1 MPPARARRAVPAR
14 RAIPGS
20 ERPPAR
26 NSRLIGPADEG
37 DRVAFAVLLRSRP
50 GSPELPS
57 LEHWQRTPP
66 AEREFLT
73 VEEFMERHG
82 AADED
87 LEAVLSF
94 LTSADL
100 RVLEPD
106 AGRRRVVAEG
116 TVAQVNEAFGITLNL
131 YRARRPVSGRPFSP
145 DGHEQR
151 AESGEPDEE
160 EYRGFEGQVLLPSA
174 LADVVRAVIGLDN
187 RRLSARLG
195 TGTGDPPGANFMT
208 PVAIA
213 QLYNFPNL
221 GAAGQTVGLFQDAP
235 DGASYQQTDI
245 DQFITNQPA
254 GYNTPPVVTPVG
266 VTVGGTTYGNG
277 VTTNIETALD
287 IEMVA
292 AVAQGANINVYFTDT
307 SELGWE
313 SFFNR
318 AVIPPPGDNPPS
330 VLSISWARYFDDHP
344 ASIGTAATPG
354 SVVGVLRP
362 LLQAAATRGITVF
375 MAMGDWGAADTITD
389 THCHVL
395 YPASDPYVTGCG
407 GTIVGDISATTPTT
421 FEEFTW
427 SDAHTGSPFQG
438 GIYVATG
445 GGVSDNFAV
454 PPFQVAAGLNPIS
467 KNDGNSRRGVPD
479 VAGMVAVTGLVVNG
493 GNGGGE
499 GTSAVAPL
507 YAGLT
512 AVINGALGH
521 SVGFINPT
529 LYRYGPQI
537 CHDVVF
543 GNNDSGLVP
552 DSPFYIAGWGWD
564 PCTGWGS
571 INGLRL
577 LAALAPAALI
587 ATSVTPGGSFGE
599 TCPASPVDQILT
611 INNTGF
617 AMLLISDIVSSS
629 PDFVVA
635 SVSSYPLAVSPGSSI
650 DVVIQFQPAGPGPDS
665 ATITIL
671 SNAFTGPQTV
681 AVSAFVGSPRLVLG
695 IGGNGNFRN
704 TCVASFSDEALLL
717 SNSGACTLTV
727 TDITST
733 SAEFLAPEELSYP
746 IEIAPGGFLPVPVR
760 FAPTGFGPKAAT
772 ITVYSN
778 DPGGPKSI
786 DVSGLAPAGK
796 LAVTGSADFGE
807 VDCGFAEKTIA
818 ICNTGECAL
827 HVTKVA
833 FTRKRKHFRLVDN
846 PFPATLRPGSCL
858 GVVIRYEASCEPECC
873 ELVIKSDDPTRPTR
887 KLDVTAFTRC
897 APAPCCPA
905 PRPACECQRMPS
917 CGCSQA

>member
-1 MPPARARRAVPAR
+1 MPPARARK
-14 RAIPGS
+14 AIPGS
-20 ERPPAR
+20 ERPAAR
-26 NSRLIGPADEG
+26 GSRLIGPTDGG
-37 DRVAFAVLLRSRP
+37 DPVAFVVLLRSRP
-50 GSPELPS
+50 DSPELPS
-57 LEHWQRTPP
+57 LEQWQRTPP

-73 VEEFMERHG
+73 VEEFIERRG

-94 LTSADL
+94 LTSAGL
-100 RVLEPD
+100 HILERD

-116 TVAQVNEAFGITLNL
+116 TVTRVNDAFGITLNL
-131 YRARRPVSGRPFSP
+131 YRARRPVSGSPFSP
-145 DGHEQR
+145 HGHEKR
-151 AESGEPDEE
+151 AETDEPDEE
-160 EYRGFEGQVLLPSA
+160 EYRGFEGPVLLPPA
-174 LADVVRAVIGLDN
+174 LVDVVRAVIGLDN

-208 PVAIA
+208 PTAIA

-221 GAAGQTVGLFQDAP
+221 GATGQTIGVVQDAP
-235 DGASYQQTDI
+235 GGASYQQADI
-245 DQFITNQPA
+245 DQFMASQPA
-254 GYNTPPVVTPVG
+254 GYTQAPHVTSIG
-266 VTVGGTTYGNG
+266 VTVGSTTYGNG
-277 VTTNIETALD
+277 LTTYPETALD

-307 SELGWE
+307 TEAGWE
-313 SFFNR
+313 AFFSR
-318 AVIPPPGDNPPS
+318 AIVPPAGENPPS
-330 VLSISWARYFDDHP
+330 VLSISWGKYWDDGFATIGDP
-344 ASIGTAATPG
+344 AASG
-354 SVVGVLRP
+354 SVAGVLRP
-362 LLQAAATRGITVF
+362 LLQAAAARGITVF
-375 MAMGDWGAADTITD
+375 MAAGDFGAADTIAD

-395 YPASDPYVTGCG
+395 YPGSDPWVTCCG

-427 SDAHTGSPFQG
+427 SDANTASPFQG
-438 GIYVATG
+438 GAFVATG
-445 GGVSDNFAV
+445 GGVSAQFPV

-467 KNDGNSRRGVPD
+467 KNDGNPRRGVPD
-479 VAGMVAVTGLVVNG
+479 VAGMVAITGLVVNG
-493 GNGGGE
+493 GNLSGE

-512 AVINGALGH
+512 AVINSALGH

-537 CHDVVF
+537 CNDVVF

-552 DSPFYIAGWGWD
+552 DSPFYTAGWGWD
-564 PCTGWGS
+564 ACTGWGS

-577 LAALAPAALI
+577 LAALAPAALV
-587 ATSVTPGGSFGE
+587 ATSITPGGSFGE
-599 TCPASPVDQILT
+599 TCPASPIDQVLT

-681 AVSAFVGSPRLVLG
+681 AVSAFVASPRLVLG
-695 IGGNGNFRN
+695 IGGKGNFPD

-717 SNSGACTLTV
+717 NNSGACTLAV

-733 SAEFLAPEELSYP
+733 SAEFLAPEVLSFP

-760 FAPTGFGPKAAT
+760 FAPTSFGPKAAT
-772 ITVYSN
+772 ITVDSN

-786 DVSGLAPAGK
+786 DVLGLAPAGE

-833 FTRKRKHFRLVDN
+833 FTRKRKHFQLVNN
-846 PFPATLRPGSCL
+846 PFPATLMPGSCL
-858 GVVIRYEASCEPECC
+858 GVVIRYEASCDPESC
-873 ELVIKSDDPTRPTR
+873 ELVIKSDDPTDPNR
-887 KLDVTAFTRC
+887 KLDVVAFTRC
-897 APAPCCPA
+897 APTSCCPTL
-905 PRPACECQRMPS
+905 RPACECQRKPL
-917 CGCSQA
+917 CGCGQA